1 MKHLSLLVPG
11 LLGPLPELK
20 QYSGIVPRCNVLEK
34 WLSRGDVLSTS
45 CFNYFQ
51 QLADLLSINKDFS
64 IAYVSAMIDGF
75 DPSQGY
81 WYRADPVHFRAD
93 MDHAILLDHE
103 MLDIAQHEADKLI
116 HLFNEHFM
124 DDGLQLFSRHPARW
138 YLQSTVPF
146 DISATQLSDAIGRNV
161 THFLPQ
167 GEHALRWR
175 RFLNETQMLFHEHA
189 VNVERASS
197 GKLAINSLWL
207 WGEGQDMHYDDH
219 KTFQW
224 MMAKE
229 TVAVGLANILGIETS
244 PLEEFNSMAGLQ
256 GNGLMIIDDLLSP
269 ASYGDVEKWGQA
281 LEKLCD
287 LWLAPLQKLMQKGI
301 VKQIDLYTAEGRQFV
316 ITPRSQYKF
325 WRRTSPLTSYIA
337 DNA

>member
-103 MLDIAQHEADKLI
+103 MLDIA
-116 HLFNEHFM
+116 
-124 DDGLQLFSRHPARW
+124 
-138 YLQSTVPF
+138 
-146 DISATQLSDAIGRNV
+146 
-161 THFLPQ
+161 
-167 GEHALRWR
+167 
-175 RFLNETQMLFHEHA
+175 
-189 VNVERASS
+189 
-197 GKLAINSLWL
+197 
-207 WGEGQDMHYDDH
+207 
-219 KTFQW
+219 
-224 MMAKE
+224 
-229 TVAVGLANILGIETS
+229 
-244 PLEEFNSMAGLQ
+244 
-256 GNGLMIIDDLLSP
+256 
-269 ASYGDVEKWGQA
+269 
-281 LEKLCD
+281 
-287 LWLAPLQKLMQKGI
+287 
-301 VKQIDLYTAEGRQFV
+301 
-316 ITPRSQYKF
+316 
-325 WRRTSPLTSYIA
+325 
-337 DNA
+337 